1 MNSQL
6 LRNGIIP
13 SVNYHLWK
21 SCNYQC
27 KFCFGSFNDVKQ
39 NNLKENEAAN
49 LLQKLVDF
57 GFEKITFSG
66 GEPVLC
72 PFLPKLLE
80 IAKNGGMTTMIV
92 TNGSRLNFEWLQS
105 NGKFLDWIALS
116 IDSVNK
122 KTNDLSGRYS
132 RKQVFDEKQYLD
144 LIEIIRKLEYMLKI
158 NTVVSKFNV
167 LEDMND
173 FINKVNPDRWKIM
186 QALPIDGQNNK
197 QDFEISLK
205 KFNDYLK
212 RHQKNQIVSEN
223 NYEMKGSYVMID
235 PIGRFF
241 NNSSGKHINSSPINK
256 VGVKQAMN
264 EINYCFKKFINRNG
278 LYNWK

>member
-1 MNSQL
+1 MKNQL
-6 LRNGIIP
+6 VENGIIP

-21 SCNYQC
+21 TCNYQC

-39 NNLKENEAAN
+39 NNLKQVEAEN
-49 LLQKLVDF
+49 LLHKLVNF
-57 GFEKITFSG
+57 GFEKVTFSG
-66 GEPVLC
+66 GEPTLC

-80 IAKNGGMTTMIV
+80 IAKKGGMTTMIV
-92 TNGSRLNFEWLQS
+92 TNGSKLDFSWLQS
-105 NGKFLDWIALS
+105 NSEFLDWIALS
-116 IDSVNK
+116 VDSVNN
-122 KTNDLSGRYS
+122 KTNSFSGRYS
-132 RKQVFDEKQYLD
+132 GKQVFDELQYLA
-144 LIEIIRKLEYMLKI
+144 LIETIKHFGYKLKI
-158 NTVVSKFNV
+158 NTVVSKFNF
-167 LEDMND
+167 LEGMNE

-186 QALPIDGQNNK
+186 QALPIKGQNDN
-197 QDFEISLK
+197 QDFKISLEE
-205 KFNDYLK
+205 FIDFLK

-241 NNSSGKHINSSPINK
+241 NNSTGKHIYSSPINK

-264 EINYCFKKFINRNG
+264 EINYCFNKFINRNG

>member
-241 NNSSGKHINSSPINK
+241 NNSSGKHIYSSPINK